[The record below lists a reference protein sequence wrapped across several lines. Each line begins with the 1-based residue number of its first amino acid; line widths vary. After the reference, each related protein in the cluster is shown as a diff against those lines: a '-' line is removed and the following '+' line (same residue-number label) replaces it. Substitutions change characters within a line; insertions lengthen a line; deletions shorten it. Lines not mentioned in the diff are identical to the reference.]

1 MQRLLFYK
9 ITFEKSLDRQSTPRL
24 NYNKMLRKILT
35 PDKNTKAIHIYHTSS
50 KLIIPGLVASAL
62 SPWVGFD
69 TFNFINIGVHSYIS
83 MSSVITDYIHKIP
96 IKNIEYPIKN
106 KILIFFILNFSEIFI
121 LRLKK

>member
-1 MQRLLFYK
+1 
-9 ITFEKSLDRQSTPRL
+9 
-24 NYNKMLRKILT
+24 MLRKILT

-50 KLIIPGLVASAL
+50 KLIIPGLLASAL

-96 IKNIEYPIKN
+96 IKNIEYPARFINLNIHKLACIGFIIYVNKHNKTIKN
-106 KILIFFILNFSEIFI
+106 TIINEKF
-121 LRLKK
+121 